1 MGGTVSI
8 QIVLGKHVKQS
19 GLYIVTLRNEVPI
32 SVNAH
37 DKRHAHKAI
46 TVTCDNC
53 KFGKAE
59 DLDRRK
65 KNYDRTFGAE
75 HVKFHV
81 VATLTEIKR
90 AELEIL
96 KKLDKYRIKGKTG
109 RKNEWLEKISP
120 TEVLIIIVETLKCLN
135 VEYVPIVRSLDNSAT

>member
-1 MGGTVSI
+1 MT
-8 QIVLGKHVKQS
+8 KS
-19 GLYIVTLRNEVPI
+19 GLYIVTLLNQNPI

-37 DKRHAHKAI
+37 DKRIAHKTI
-46 TVTCDNC
+46 TVTRDNC

-75 HVKFHV
+75 NVKFHV
-81 VATLTEIKR
+81 VATLTEIKL

-96 KKLDKYRIKGKTG
+96 KKLDEYRIKGKTG
-109 RKNEWLEKISP
+109 RKNEWLERISP
-120 TEVLIIIVETLKCLN
+120 TEVLIIIVETLEYLK
-135 VEYVPIVRSLDNSAT
+135 VEYVTIVRSLDNSAA